1 MSVVKSLLLA
11 GLVGYVG
18 VVHAAGG
25 PAINPAIST
34 AGWACT
40 GSCGTSGANG
50 VVPLSPFAGSTAY
63 GWVSSVNGANGL
75 GLAGIGG
82 TGSATNGSRIR
93 SGIFAA
99 TAGQTL
105 SFYFNYVT
113 SDGAGFADYAWARL
127 LDSGGNQV
135 ALLFTA
141 RTTAGGN
148 TVPGFSMPAPV
159 ATLVP
164 PATPIVAGGPA
175 WAPLGGSSGTCFDV
189 GCGYTGW
196 IQASYAIP
204 TTGSYELEFGVV
216 NWDDTAYDSG
226 MAFDGA
232 TIGGN
237 PIGPAAIATN
247 VPTLNEYGLMLMAG
261 LLALSAGYF
270 LRRRSR

>member
-1 MSVVKSLLLA
+1 MSVLKSLLLA
-11 GLVGYVG
+11 GLVGYTGLVY
-18 VVHAAGG
+18 AAGSPG
-25 PAINPAIST
+25 NNPAISI

-63 GWVSSVNGANGL
+63 GWVSSVNGVNGL
-75 GLAGIGG
+75 GLPGIGG
-82 TGSATNGSRIR
+82 TGSATDGSRIR
-93 SGIFAA
+93 SGQFAA
-99 TAGQTL
+99 AAGQTL

-141 RTTAGGN
+141 RTTPGGN
-148 TVPGFSMPAPV
+148 TVPGFSMPPLV
-159 ATLVP
+159 ATLTP
-164 PATPIVAGGPA
+164 AATPIVAGAPT
-175 WAPLGGSSGTCFDV
+175 WAPLGGSSATCFDV

-196 IQASYAIP
+196 IQATYVIAAA
-204 TTGSYELEFGVV
+204 GNYELEFGVV
-216 NWDDTAYDSG
+216 NWDDSAYDSG

-237 PIGPAAIATN
+237 PIGPAAVATN